1 MRLIEKNIWSLFV
14 LSAVVGLFSS
24 CDKDMS
30 YPVYLQVDSAL
41 VTTNYP
47 TQGTASS
54 YVSDVWVTVNG
65 KNMGTYEIP
74 AIIPVIA
81 SGPANVQ
88 LEAGIKMNGVAV
100 KRPYYPFYTADVRQ
114 MQLESKKTY
123 TLTPSFTYEPR
134 TIFEFKEDFEDAGI
148 KFSAVEGSASLSKTS
163 DPSLIFSYPKEV
175 NHYSGLIALRPDETF
190 FEVQTSYS
198 FPKKETYCFMEM
210 NYRITHNIEVGL
222 YYHYN
227 GRTIQYPICGIYG
240 STVRGNAEWKKI
252 YINLTEALNSS
263 SYISHFEIYVKGVKN
278 VGDSATYL
286 FDNIKVLYI

>member
-1 MRLIEKNIWSLFV
+1 MKVRLKENRLNIGSMRLIEKNIWSLFV

-134 TIFEFKEDFEDAGI
+134 TIFEFKEDFEDDKKCAGLVNI
-148 KFSAVEGSASLSKTS
+148 LDDCLQNINKWKFL
-163 DPSLIFSYPKEV
+163 
-175 NHYSGLIALRPDETF
+175 ET
-190 FEVQTSYS
+190 
-198 FPKKETYCFMEM
+198 
-210 NYRITHNIEVGL
+210 
-222 YYHYN
+222 
-227 GRTIQYPICGIYG
+227 
-240 STVRGNAEWKKI
+240 
-252 YINLTEALNSS
+252 LN
-263 SYISHFEIYVKGVKN
+263 
-278 VGDSATYL
+278 
-286 FDNIKVLYI
+286 